1 MATPEL
7 FTGDRFYNYT
17 LPASLLLW
25 LVLVLIVG
33 AWWSCKLPS
42 I

>member
-1 MATPEL
+1 MAAPNL
-7 FTGDRFYNYT
+7 FAGNRFYTYT

-33 AWWSCKLPS
+33 AWWSGG
-42 I
+42 